1 MKTKDFIKMLQ
12 EADPSG
18 EAYVR
23 IDGGAPAYAWLKE
36 GYWDGPYA
44 YLDENGVYVKSTA
57 GMKVDIYTRTPEDII
72 WDCHGDM
79 DEIRKRIRIEYTYL
93 NDDRQKEFW
102 KYVEEE
108 AKTAKEWD
116 EKSKV
121 EFFEKHVKPTMD
133 SGYII
138 IQDKDDPIG
147 HYHVT
152 KYFNPITGEKES
164 MMQGECHVV
173 LKSGKFESIEKEEYI
188 QWVLK

>member
-44 YLDENGVYVKSTA
+44 YLDEDGTYVKSTA
-57 GMKVDIYTRTPEDII
+57 GMKVDIYTRTPEDIV
-72 WDCHGDM
+72 WDNRGDI
-79 DEIRKRIRIEYTYL
+79 EKIKKKIRIDYTYL
-93 NDDRQKEFW
+93 NDDREKQFW
-102 KYVEEE
+102 EYIEEE
-108 AKTAKEWD
+108 AKTAREWD
-116 EKSKV
+116 EQSK
-121 EFFEKHVKPTMD
+121 ERFWNEHVKPTMD
-133 SGYII
+133 EGYII

-152 KYFNPITGEKES
+152 KYFNPVTGEKES
-164 MMQGECHVV
+164 MMQGECHVI
-173 LKSGKFESIEKEEYI
+173 LKSGKFEPIEKEEYI
-188 QWVLK
+188 EWVLK